1 MVPHILDMIF
11 FQLDYKSFKRCME
24 VNKAWN
30 KLLSTKPYQERSKE
44 LFIEK
49 KENEKKLYDASGKG
63 DIEMVQKLINKLLVD
78 ANVVVIVSPAFHLSP
93 LYLAASEG
101 HTEVVKLL
109 LDAGANADEPSML
122 NRSSPLHIAVQ
133 NGHVDT
139 VRVLI
144 KAVTDVN
151 MATFSGKTPLLLAA
165 GHDHHNIAKLLLQ
178 GGADVNKSD
187 INYTP
192 LMVAAYSGH
201 LNVVKVLL
209 DGGAD
214 INRHNIDGRRALWFA
229 TTGGHIDVMNILLE
243 RGAIPQQIIFS
254 KVSVF
259 WSCCSFSSS
268 SA

>member
-1 MVPHILDMIF
+1 MASEHTHDLIIFYQLSNRSVPHILDMIF

-78 ANVVVIVSPAFHLSP
+78 ANVVVIVSPAYHLSP

-133 NGHVDT
+133 NGHIDT

-151 MATFSGKTPLLLAA
+151 KATFSGKTPLLLAVLN
-165 GHDHHNIAKLLLQ
+165 GHHNIAKLLLE
-178 GGADVNKSD
+178 GGADVDKSD
-187 INYTP
+187 VAYGNTP
-192 LMVAAYSGH
+192 LMAAAYNGH

-214 INRHNIDGRRALWFA
+214 INLHNIHGRRALWFA
-229 TTGGHIDVMNILLE
+229 TLGGHIDVMNILLE
-243 RGAIPQQIIFS
+243 GGAIPL
-254 KVSVF
+254 
-259 WSCCSFSSS
+259 
-268 SA
+268 